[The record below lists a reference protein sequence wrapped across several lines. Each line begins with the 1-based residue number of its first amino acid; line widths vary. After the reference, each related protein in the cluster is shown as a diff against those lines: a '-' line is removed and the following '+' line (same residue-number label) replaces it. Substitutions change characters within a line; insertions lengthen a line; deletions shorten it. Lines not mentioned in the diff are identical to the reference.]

1 MYHSGFA
8 INTPPPPYPH
18 PLAMHGLAFTDE
30 CRRVLIRAGDN
41 AVEHGD
47 ALVEPTH
54 LLYGIAREN
63 RSVAAATLADL
74 GAELEDLLLLAGG
87 PVAEVTDD
95 EPRGLL
101 GRLFRRPKKP
111 APSAARD
118 KPPDGNTVAFSPTAK
133 RAIDLA
139 VADARALK
147 DQEVDSGHLLV
158 ALLQL
163 NNDRAAAL
171 LSSAGAELD
180 RARPAVA
187 RRRAQR

>member
-1 MYHSGFA
+1 
-8 INTPPPPYPH
+8 
-18 PLAMHGLAFTDE
+18 MHGLAFTDE

-87 PVAEVTDD
+87 PVAEVVDD
-95 EPRGLL
+95 TERRSLL
-101 GRLFRRPKKP
+101 GRLFRRPKKSAP
-111 APSAARD
+111 AGQHARPAD
-118 KPPDGNTVAFSPTAK
+118 SNSVAFSPTAK

-147 DQEVDSGHLLV
+147 DNEVDSGHLLI

-171 LSSAGAELD
+171 LASAGAELD
-180 RARPAVA
+180 NARTAVV
-187 RRRAQR
+187 RRRTQR